1 MTALAALLPESTN
14 SRYRGSRGS
23 ANFLAIAAV
32 LTIGPGAIH
41 AFLPDGGAGTI
52 AGLDLSRCG
61 TVIVGVF
68 AWAGATQMVHG
79 VSMLAVALRYRTLVP
94 LYLALGLVERMV
106 MTLNWWVFKAAAAEG
121 HRPPEV
127 YATLVLLPVLVFFLV
142 RSLAPA
148 SQRVLKTAAG

>member
-1 MTALAALLPESTN
+1 
-14 SRYRGSRGS
+14 
-23 ANFLAIAAV
+23 
-32 LTIGPGAIH
+32 
-41 AFLPDGGAGTI
+41 
-52 AGLDLSRCG
+52 
-61 TVIVGVF
+61 
-68 AWAGATQMVHG
+68 MVHG

-94 LYLALGLVERMV
+94 LYLALGLIERMV